1 VIRKEINPMKKILS
15 TLLVLGLLTSC
26 STDGGLDSMTGGQTG
41 SGEVSGDNVGIFEF
55 PSVTDS
61 AGKEPSIGSLVGAPP
76 ATLQQKDIIVG
87 KGAQATASSTLE
99 VHYVL
104 ISYSNG
110 ELVESSWKSNQTA
123 TFPLS
128 GVIAGWQ
135 EGIPGMKEGGR
146 RVLVVPPSL
155 GYGEMGSGPIAPN
168 ETLVFVVDLVKVS

>member
-1 VIRKEINPMKKILS
+1 MKKILS
-15 TLLVLGLLTSC
+15 TLFVLTLLTSC

-41 SGEVSGDNVGIFEF
+41 NNEASGEKMGDFEF
-55 PSVTDS
+55 PTVTANS
-61 AGKEPSIGSLVGAPP
+61 GAAPTIGSPTGAAP
-76 ATLQQKDIIVG
+76 TSLQSKDVIVG
-87 KGAQATASSTLE
+87 TGAQAVGDSTLE

-110 ELVESSWKSNQTA
+110 QLVESSWNSNQTA

-146 RVLVVPPSL
+146 RMLVVPPSL
-155 GYGEMGSGPIAPN
+155 GYGEMGSGPIGPN
-168 ETLVFVVDLVKVS
+168 ETLIFVVDLVKVS